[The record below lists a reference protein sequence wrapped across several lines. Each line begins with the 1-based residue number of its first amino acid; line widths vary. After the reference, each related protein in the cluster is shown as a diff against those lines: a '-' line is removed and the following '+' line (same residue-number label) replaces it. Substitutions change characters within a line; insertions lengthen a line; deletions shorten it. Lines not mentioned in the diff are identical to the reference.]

1 MSLNKLISPYNERS
15 KYALICNLK
24 PWLKETRVSK
34 SRPLMAVSHLPQWPQ
49 YIFKFASWK
58 GFSTF
63 YLWILGKNVNNL
75 RTPDFANLAPVLKTL
90 LIGAPG
96 ADFFFSPVERRLG
109 PDPRDQGSRLS
120 CASSLCDLEKVTLL
134 FWVLVF
140 LDAESQDS

>member
-1 MSLNKLISPYNERS
+1 M
-15 KYALICNLK
+15 
-24 PWLKETRVSK
+24 
-34 SRPLMAVSHLPQWPQ
+34 
-49 YIFKFASWK
+49 
-58 GFSTF
+58 
-63 YLWILGKNVNNL
+63 GKNVNNL